1 MLCVDWEERIGISE
15 RRSLMRSC
23 HTVEGLT
30 VHQLSFILWMTF
42 DLDLLFLN
50 VLQITGLSR
59 RFQVAEYVYLVSA
72 ELTSSEI
79 LLVPFFCFL

>member
-1 MLCVDWEERIGISE
+1 
-15 RRSLMRSC
+15 MRSC
-23 HTVEGLT
+23 HTSEGLT